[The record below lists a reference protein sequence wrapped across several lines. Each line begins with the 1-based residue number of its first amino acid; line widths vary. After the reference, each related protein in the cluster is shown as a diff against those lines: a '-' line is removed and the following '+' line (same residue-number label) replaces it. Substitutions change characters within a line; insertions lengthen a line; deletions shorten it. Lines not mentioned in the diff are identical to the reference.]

1 MSHQVA
7 LYDTDFFLWT
17 QHQASVLRAVTAEG
31 LDGANLAEEI
41 ESLGRQE
48 RQGLASHLAA
58 LLLGLLQWQS
68 PGAGEKQ
75 LSGQSWRSMIVDH
88 RMSIRHRVGRSPS
101 LAALLPQ
108 MLPEAYAPTRVE
120 ASEETGVPL
129 ATFPVRCP
137 WGVEQVIDDDFWPGG

>member
-1 MSHQVA
+1 MSHHAA

-17 QHQASVLRAVTAEG
+17 QRQASVLRAVTAEG

-58 LLLGLLQWQS
+58 LLRGLLQWQY

-75 LSGQSWRSMIVDH
+75 LSGQSWRAMIVDH
-88 RMSIRHRVGRSPS
+88 RESIRHRGGRSPS
-101 LAALLPQ
+101 LVSLLPQ
-108 MLPEAYAPTRVE
+108 MLPEAYAQARVD
-120 ASEETGVPL
+120 AGEETGVTL
-129 ATFPVRCP
+129 ETFPDHCP
-137 WGVEQVIDDDFWPGG
+137 WSVEQVIDDNFWPEG